1 MRTKTILQ
9 ALVAMVVM
17 LWLPQ
22 AVLAQPTTYKVDPVH
37 SGVTFTVR
45 HFVSEVEGRFK
56 DYAGTIKYDAQHPAD
71 SSVQFTVQAASI
83 DTGND
88 SRDKDLRSDN
98 YFGVEK
104 FPALSFVSAKVTP
117 KAADSFDVTGNL
129 TIKGVTKTITIP
141 ASFLGE
147 MKTKMGER
155 AGFRSAFTIKRSD
168 YGVSGGAGIV
178 GDDVN
183 ITIRVEAVRETAAAP
198 K

>member
-1 MRTKTILQ
+1 MRYKMMLQ
-9 ALVAMVVM
+9 AVAAIVVM
-17 LWLPQ
+17 LWLPLT
-22 AVLAQPTTYKVDPVH
+22 AVAQPAAYKVDPVH
-37 SGVTFTVR
+37 SGVSFTIR

-56 DYAGTIKYDAQHPAD
+56 DYAGTIKYDAQHQAD

-83 DTGND
+83 DTGNE
-88 SRDKDLRSDN
+88 SRDKDLRTDS
-98 YFGVEK
+98 YFGVDK
-104 FPALSFVSAKVTP
+104 FPTLSFASTKVTP
-117 KAADSFDVTGNL
+117 KGSNSFDVTGNL

-147 MKTKMGER
+147 MKTQMGQR

>member
-104 FPALSFVSAKVTP
+104 FPTLSFVSTKVTP
-117 KAADSFDVTGNL
+117 KGGDTFDVTGNL

>member
-1 MRTKTILQ
+1 VRTKTILQ

-104 FPALSFVSAKVTP
+104 FPTLSFVSTKVTP
-117 KAADSFDVTGNL
+117 KGGDTFDVTGNL

>member
-1 MRTKTILQ
+1 VRTKTILQ
-9 ALVAMVVM
+9 ALVVMVVM

-22 AVLAQPTTYKVDPVH
+22 AVLAQPATYKVDPVH
-37 SGVTFTVR
+37 SGVSFTIR

-56 DYAGTIKYDAQHPAD
+56 DYAGTIKYDAQHQAD
-71 SSVQFTVQAASI
+71 SSVQVTVQAASI

-88 SRDKDLRSDN
+88 SRDKDLRSDS
-98 YFGVEK
+98 YFSVEK
-104 FPALSFVSAKVTP
+104 FPTLSFVSTKVTP
-117 KAADSFDVTGNL
+117 KGANSFDVTGNL

-141 ASFLGE
+141 ATFLGE
-147 MKTKMGER
+147 MKTQMGQR
-155 AGFRSAFTIKRSD
+155 AGFRSAFTIKRAD
-168 YGVSGGAGIV
+168 YGVTGGAGIV